1 MTAKQIL
8 DEHGD
13 NLLTAVAAF
22 GSAIVYGVL
31 NDVTIL
37 PDYNAGAGLIST
49 ADTFLGADPAGAFG
63 FLSYAL
69 AFVLVP
75 LIIMMATNEGK
86 VGFSALMERPKTLP
100 VGEWVF
106 AVSAVILP
114 VVVARDTFT
123 VATDY
128 FAGSPTVQALG
139 FVVSMVGILI
149 VNYR

>member
-49 ADTFLGADPAGAFG
+49 ADTFLGISATGNFAF
-63 FLSYAL
+63 LTYAL
-69 AFVLVP
+69 AFALFPLV
-75 LIIMMATNEGK
+75 IMMATNDGK
-86 VGFSALMERPKTLP
+86 VGFSALMERPKNLP

-106 AVSAVILP
+106 AVSAVVLP
-114 VVVARDTFT
+114 VMVARDTFSIAT
-123 VATDY
+123 NHFVA
-128 FAGSPTVQALG
+128 SPTVQVIG
-139 FVVSMVGILI
+139 FVTTMVGILI